1 MIKRFAGAAAA
12 LVASVLS
19 SAPTMAWDSFGHMEV
34 AAVAWDQMTPKARDR
49 AITLIK
55 LNPNFDQ
62 WVVHGVPAETASK
75 FAFIH
80 AATWPDLI
88 RTEPGY
94 HNDGPRGGDL
104 PPNTPE
110 ASQNIGYADKARHKY
125 WHFIDNPF
133 TTDGS
138 PLAPPSA
145 PNAQTQIAAFREMLP
160 STSSANED
168 KRSYG
173 LVWLLHLVGDVHQ
186 PLHATS
192 RFSKALAGPDNGG
205 NEVRIDCSPG
215 VSCLEATELHAF
227 WDDLLGPNNAQPS
240 TVVAAAGTLPKA
252 EETLTS
258 IADET
263 VWIEESF
270 QLAKSDVYKSP
281 PIGATKEPSTITQEY
296 KDNGQKIAKER
307 IALAGARLAH
317 LVNDAFK

>member
-19 SAPTMAWDSFGHMEV
+19 TAPTMAWDSFGHMEV

-55 LNPNFDQ
+55 LNPNFNE
-62 WVVHGVPAETASK
+62 WVVHGVPAETANR
-75 FAFIH
+75 FAFMH

-88 RTEPGY
+88 KSDPKY
-94 HNDGPRGGDL
+94 HNDGARNGDI
-104 PPNTPE
+104 PPHTSE
-110 ASQNIGYADKARHKY
+110 ASLNKGYEDTARHKY
-125 WHFIDNPF
+125 WHFIDTPF

-138 PLAPPSA
+138 PLTPPYT

-160 STSSANED
+160 TTSTANED

-192 RFSKALAGPDNGG
+192 RFSKALGGTDNGG
-205 NEVRIDCSPG
+205 NEVKIDCSPG

-227 WDDLLGPNNAQPS
+227 WDDLLGPNKAEPA
-240 TVVAAAGTLPKA
+240 TVVSAAAELPKA
-252 EETLTS
+252 DESLAS
-258 IADET
+258 ITDEKA
-263 VWIEESF
+263 WIEESF
-270 QLAKSDVYKSP
+270 KIAKNDVYKSP
-281 PIGATKEPSTITQEY
+281 IGLTKEPSTITQAY
-296 KDNGQKIAKER
+296 KDNAERIAKQR
-307 IALAGARLAH
+307 IALAGARLAK
-317 LVNDAFK
+317 LLNDAFK